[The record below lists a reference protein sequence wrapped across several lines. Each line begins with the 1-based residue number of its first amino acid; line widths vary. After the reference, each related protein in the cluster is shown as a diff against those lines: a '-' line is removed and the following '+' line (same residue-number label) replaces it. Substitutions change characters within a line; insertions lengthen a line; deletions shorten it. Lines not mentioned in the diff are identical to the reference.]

1 MKRALPPLIVAAGLS
16 ALAGCAAA
24 GGTLASAALEMVGI
38 RRPPELPEAQKP
50 PRKVAIRLH
59 AGANLNADADGRP
72 LALVARIY
80 KLRQGAAFERVAYQG
95 FLNAHTEREL
105 LGNDLLEVKEVLLI
119 PGQRYEVVEQ
129 VTREAQVI
137 GLVALFRAPAEQ
149 RWRLAFA
156 ASEAEQSG
164 ITVGMHACALS
175 MGAGAPALA
184 GAAGK
189 PLAAVRCR

>member
-16 ALAGCAAA
+16 ALAGCA

-50 PRKVAIRLH
+50 PRQVAIRLH
-59 AGANLNADADGRP
+59 AGDNLNADADGHP

-80 KLRQGAAFERVAYQG
+80 KLRQGAAFERIAYQG

-175 MGAGAPALA
+175 MGAGAPPLA